1 MERSGWI
8 PKGDGME
15 LKNRTFIIFG
25 TEHGNP
31 LGLARTLGENGI
43 APIGIILRAQV
54 PIASKCRYW
63 KICHVVDTV
72 EEGLELLLRTYAEK
86 DRKGFLFSAADE
98 ITQVLDAHYDELR
111 PYYYFN
117 SAGQAGRLS
126 EYMGKANIIR
136 LAQKHGLETAA
147 YWEVDR
153 GIIPEGIR
161 YPVITKAVD
170 SFVENW
176 KDCMIICRNEAELK
190 AAYETL
196 SCPRVLVQRYVDKKN
211 ELTLE
216 GLSVQQGKRSAV
228 AVTISFLYLPK
239 DSYGRYMT
247 VKPSENKTLEAKIF
261 SMLEEISYEGLFE
274 AEFLVGQNDEL
285 YFLEINF
292 RSSLWNYA
300 ATVAGVPLPLAWA
313 QAMLEPEKLGELCQ
327 TKGGS
332 FTAMD
337 ELNDF
342 RDRVMTHQISFG
354 QWLSDFRGCKCRYYL
369 GKKDPMPMVSMFA
382 GSVGRKM
389 KRVFHRT

>member
-1 MERSGWI
+1 ME
-8 PKGDGME
+8 PK
-15 LKNRTFIIFG
+15 KRTFIIFG

-43 APIGIILRAQV
+43 APIGIILKGQV

-63 KICHVVDTV
+63 KTCHVVDTV
-72 EEGLELLLRTYAEK
+72 EEGLELLLHTYADE
-86 DRKGFLFSAADE
+86 DRKGFLFSSVDE
-98 ITQVLDAHYDELR
+98 ITQVLDAHYAQLS
-111 PYYYFN
+111 PYYDFN
-117 SAGQAGRLS
+117 NAGENGRLS

-136 LAQKHGLETAA
+136 LAQKHGLKTAD

-153 GIIPEGIR
+153 GVIPEGIQ

-196 SCPRVLVQRYVDKKN
+196 SCPRVLVQRYIDKKN

-247 VKPSENKTLEAKIF
+247 VKPSENKALEEKIF
-261 SMLEEISYEGLFE
+261 SMLEEIGYEGLFE
-274 AEFLVGQNDEL
+274 AEFLVGRNAEL

-300 ATVAGVPLPLAWA
+300 ATVAGVPLPLVWA
-313 QAMLEPEKLGELCQ
+313 QAMLEPEKLEALCRA
-327 TKGGS
+327 KAEP

-354 QWLSDFRGCKCRYYL
+354 RWLSDFRGCKCRYYL
-369 GKKDPMPMVSMFA
+369 GKKDPMPMVSMLA
-382 GSVGRKM
+382 GSVVRKL
-389 KRVFHRT
+389 KRVIRKA

>member
-1 MERSGWI
+1 MEG
-8 PKGDGME
+8 
-15 LKNRTFIIFG
+15 KNQTFLIFG

-43 APIGIILRAQV
+43 APIGIILKAQV
-54 PIASKCRYW
+54 PIVSKCRYW
-63 KICHVVDTV
+63 RTCHVVDTV
-72 EEGLELLLRTYAEK
+72 EEGLELLLHKYSDK
-86 DRKGFLFSAADE
+86 DRKSFLFSTADE
-98 ITQVLDAHYDELR
+98 ITQVLDAHYDELS

-136 LAQKHGLETAA
+136 LAQKHGLETAD

-153 GIIPEGIR
+153 GVIPEGIQ

-176 KDCMIICRNEAELK
+176 KDCMIICRSEAELK

-211 ELTLE
+211 EMTLE
-216 GLSVQQGKRSAV
+216 GLSVCQGKRSAV

-247 VKPSENKTLEAKIF
+247 VKPSENKALEEKIF
-261 SMLEEISYEGLFE
+261 SMLKEIGYEGLFE

-292 RSSLWNYA
+292 RSSLWNYS
-300 ATVAGVPLPLAWA
+300 ATVAGVPLPLVWA
-313 QAMLEPEKLGELCQ
+313 QAMLEPEKLDFLCQ
-327 TKGGS
+327 AKAQP

-342 RDRVMTHQISFG
+342 RDRVMTHRISFG
-354 QWLSDFRGCKCRYYL
+354 QWFLDFRGCRCWYYL
-369 GKKDPMPMVSMFA
+369 GKKDPMPMVSMFT
-382 GSVGRKM
+382 GSVSRKLR
-389 KRVFHRT
+389 KILHRA

>member
-1 MERSGWI
+1 MEG
-8 PKGDGME
+8 KDQ
-15 LKNRTFIIFG
+15 TFLIFG

-63 KICHVVDTV
+63 RTCHVVDTV
-72 EEGLELLLRTYAEK
+72 EEGLELLLHKYADK
-86 DRKGFLFSAADE
+86 DRKSFLFSTADE
-98 ITQVLDAHYDELR
+98 ITQVLDAHYDELS

-136 LAQKHGLETAA
+136 LAQKHGLETAD

-153 GIIPEGIR
+153 GVIPEGIQ

-176 KDCMIICRNEAELK
+176 KDCMIICRSEAELK

-211 ELTLE
+211 EMTLE
-216 GLSVQQGKRSAV
+216 GLSVCQGKRSAV

-239 DSYGRYMT
+239 DSYGRYMR
-247 VKPSENKTLEAKIF
+247 VKPSENKALEEKIF
-261 SMLEEISYEGLFE
+261 SMLKEIGYEGLFE

-292 RSSLWNYA
+292 RSSLWNYST
-300 ATVAGVPLPLAWA
+300 TVAGVPLPLVWA
-313 QAMLEPEKLGELCQ
+313 QAMLEPEKLGVLCQ
-327 TKGGS
+327 AKAQP

-342 RDRVMTHQISFG
+342 RDRVMTHRISFG
-354 QWLSDFRGCKCRYYL
+354 QWFSDFRGCRCRYYL
-369 GKKDPMPMVSMFA
+369 GKKDPMPMVSMFT
-382 GSVGRKM
+382 GSVSRKLR
-389 KRVFHRT
+389 KILHRT